1 MFRYRVEVNFAE
13 EHFCEVYLPLFH
25 NKKRRKLV
33 YGSRNS
39 AKSHWAAQY
48 SVIRLLRGNTRG
60 VGVRK
65 VFESIKESQYNTM
78 KEIINEYEL
87 DHLFKLYLSPLKIEC
102 VNGSYMTFLGLDKPT
117 KAKSIKD
124 PNYAWY
130 EEADELT
137 EEDFEQ
143 TSLSIRGE
151 NVEEV
156 LTTNAPPETHW
167 LVSRLFTEDYRA
179 HERVDGMHTTMPSRF
194 DDWLIYHTCWKHN
207 EFIDAES
214 VKKLLRLKEY
224 NHDQY
229 LISGLGLIGTEQTG
243 SEYIDNFSRKN
254 TVKAMEYDPDHQIH
268 ASYDQNRL
276 PHSTQIVVQLE
287 RVEDNYEIR
296 VIDEICLKPP
306 ANSTEQLCQEHRSRG
321 YKSPF
326 VYGDASGSNKTQKLM
341 TADALNHYQVIFAFF
356 GNDDMGRV
364 IKKNPPRASSRRV
377 FRRLLSGYYGHTLY
391 IDPKCVNL
399 ITDFEK
405 LQTGADGGY
414 VKKKVKDKKT
424 GATYEPHGHA
434 FDALVY
440 MIYALFPE
448 WFTDR

>member
-1 MFRYRVEVNFAE
+1 MEINFSK
-13 EHFCEVYLPLFH
+13 EHFCDVYLPLLH
-25 NKKRRKLV
+25 DKRRKKLI

-39 AKSHWAAQY
+39 AKSHFAAQICL
-48 SVIRLLRGNTRG
+48 IRLLRGNTRG
-60 VGVRK
+60 VGIRK
-65 VFESIKESQYNTM
+65 IGESIKESQYNTI
-78 KEIINEYEL
+78 KEVIHDYKL
-87 DHLFKLYLSPLKIEC
+87 DDLFKLYVSPLKIEC

-124 PNYAWY
+124 PNFAWY

-143 TSLSIRGE
+143 TSLSIRGD
-151 NVEEV
+151 NVEEI
-156 LTTNAPPETHW
+156 LTTNSPGEDHW
-167 LVSRLFTEDYRA
+167 LVKRLFTEDYRA
-179 HERVDGMHTTMPSRF
+179 HERTDGMHLEMPSRF

-207 EFIDAES
+207 EFIDDES
-214 VKKLLRLKEY
+214 VKKLLRLEEY

-229 LISGLGLIGTEQTG
+229 LVSGLGLIGTEQTG
-243 SEYIDNFSRKN
+243 QEYIDNFSRKN
-254 TVKAMEYDPDHQIH
+254 TVKPLAYDSDHQVH
-268 ASYDQNRL
+268 SSFDQNRL
-276 PHSTQIVVQLE
+276 PHSTEIVVQLE
-287 RVEDNYEIR
+287 RVAEHYEIR

-306 ANSTEQLCQEHRSRG
+306 ANSTEQLCQEHRQRG
-321 YKSPF
+321 YKTPF
-326 VYGDASGSNKTQKLM
+326 VYGDASGANKTQRLM
-341 TADALNHYQVIFAFF
+341 STDALNHYAVIFAFF
-356 GNDDMGRV
+356 GNHDMDRV
-364 IKKNPPRASSRRV
+364 IKRNPARAASRRV
-377 FRRLLSGYYGHTLY
+377 FRRLLSGYYGHRLY

-414 VKKKVKDKKT
+414 VKKRITDKKT
-424 GATYEPHGHA
+424 GASYEPHGHA